1 MSDGLVFVRRIR
13 RTPYSNRVE
22 QAGVR
27 GYSVYNHMILPKSFG
42 MSVEEAYWHL
52 SGTRAVVGCVGST
65 TSRNHRPRCGT
76 TCPMDDPARFAPGRG
91 GTVLL
96 RANCRSIGRDVE

>member
-42 MSVEEAYWHL
+42 MSAEEAYWHL
-52 SGTRAVVGCVGST
+52 REHVQLWDVSVQRQVEIIGPDAARLVQWMTPRDLRQAEVG
-65 TSRNHRPRCGT
+65 RCYYV
-76 TCPMDDPARFAPGRG
+76 PIIG
-91 GTVLL
+91 G
-96 RANCRSIGRDVE
+96 DVK

>member
-42 MSVEEAYWHL
+42 MSVEEAYCCLLYTSPSPRDL
-52 SGTRAVVGCVGST
+52 S
-65 TSRNHRPRCGT
+65 TSRMPSS
-76 TCPMDDPARFAPGRG
+76 A
-91 GTVLL
+91 
-96 RANCRSIGRDVE
+96 